1 MILVAGLSPAW
12 QQTLCFEAL
21 RIGEVNRAI
30 EACWSASGKVLNVGI
45 ALAHLQVPSH
55 TLSIVG
61 GWAREPIEAEFRA
74 CHANATWISTA
85 APTRVCTT
93 VLDRASK
100 QTTEL
105 VQNATPITAAELQ
118 AFREAFLQ
126 LAPQATC
133 IVITGSMP
141 SGTPTTFWHDLLRNV
156 TVPTVLD
163 IRGPELLAVLPL
175 HPAIIKPNRE
185 ELGHTVGKP
194 LDDDAALAD
203 AIRVMQSRGAKSLVV
218 TQGSK
223 ALWVGQ
229 SSHVW
234 RLEPPRV
241 ERVVNPI
248 GCGDCLT
255 AGLAWGVVEGRS
267 LLDAVKLGMACA
279 AQNVAQLLPG
289 RLDAPAAR
297 QLAARIVVH
306 SDVVPSE

>member
-12 QQTLCFEAL
+12 QQTLRFEAL
-21 RIGEVNRAI
+21 RLGEVNRAV

-74 CHANATWISTA
+74 AHASATWITTA

-93 VLDRASK
+93 VLDAATR

-105 VQNATPITAAELQ
+105 VQNAPPVTAAELQ
-118 AFREAFLQ
+118 AFCDAFAR
-126 LAPQATC
+126 LAPQAQC
-133 IVITGSMP
+133 VVITGSMP
-141 SGTPTTFWHDLLRNV
+141 ARTPPTFWHDLLRDV
-156 TVPTVLD
+156 HVPVVLD
-163 IRGPELLAVLPL
+163 IRGPELLAMLPL
-175 HPAIIKPNRE
+175 HPAVIKPNRE
-185 ELGHTVGKP
+185 ELAQTVGRP
-194 LDDDAALAD
+194 LDDDAVLGE
-203 AIRVMQSRGAKSLVV
+203 AIWLMQSRGAKSVVV

-223 ALWVGQ
+223 ALWVGEADR
-229 SSHVW
+229 VG

-241 ERVVNPI
+241 EQVINPI

-255 AGLAWGVVEGRS
+255 AGLAWGLHEGQS

-297 QLAARIVVH
+297 TLVASIAPLPANR
-306 SDVVPSE
+306 